1 MDKIPTWTFARDL
14 WEAMR
19 SESRDQLGD
28 TVTDEEFSQQ
38 LPAWDRLSVEVRKAK
53 TLIVRD
59 ELLKVLDRA
68 GYEVRKKETHEHL

>member
-1 MDKIPTWTFARDL
+1 
-14 WEAMR
+14 MR

-28 TVTDEEFSQQ
+28 TVTDEEFNQQ
-38 LPAWDRLSVEVRKAK
+38 LPPWDQLSAQDRRAK
-53 TLIVRD
+53 TLLARD